1 MNKIQ
6 IAPSILSANFS
17 KIGQEIVD
25 LERAGADIIHIDVMD
40 GNFVPNIT
48 FGPKFVADIREYT
61 NLTFDTHLMILNP
74 EKYIEKFAQAGSD
87 IITIHYEACQQK
99 LIENLK
105 LIKSFGKKCGA
116 VINPNTPA
124 EKIFDAIELCDMV
137 LVMSVY
143 PGFGGQ
149 KFISDVL
156 KSVEKI
162 ADYAYKNNKKGLDIE
177 IDGGINLETAV
188 LAKNAGANILVAG
201 NTVFKAPDK
210 TKIITDLRNV

>member
-1 MNKIQ
+1 MKKIQ
-6 IAPSILSANFS
+6 IAPSILSADFS
-17 KIGQEIVD
+17 KIGQEVADITK
-25 LERAGADIIHIDVMD
+25 AGADVIHIDVMD

-48 FGPKFVADIREYT
+48 FGPKFVADLRKYSD
-61 NLTFDTHLMILNP
+61 LTFDTHLMILNP
-74 EKYIEKFAQAGSD
+74 EKYIENFAQAGSD
-87 IITIHYEACQQK
+87 IITIHHEACQEK

-116 VINPNTPA
+116 VINPNTSA
-124 EKIFDAIELCDMV
+124 ESIYDAIELCDMV

-149 KFISDVL
+149 KFIPDVL

-162 ADYAYKNNKKGLDIE
+162 ANFASRNNLKDLDIE

-210 TKIITDLRNV
+210 AKMITDLRNV